1 MTSAPREKVGLQ
13 IKHGWL
19 REFKIQ
25 NQLSVADEGVKYE
38 NSADIIHG
46 WSLFHSS

>member
-1 MTSAPREKVGLQ
+1 MTPAPREKVGLQ